1 MNTSTTTT
9 SAGVADESK
18 VMVKLVSVLPQ
29 YEVPDDDIA
38 VPSEIRRKGLS
49 KVVNYLLGNEDSDD
63 DSDNDIDSDGGRASP
78 SSKVSFDFMVK
89 NKFLRQSVAG
99 YIRSASLSFESV
111 LTIHFLPRSTKPSD
125 SSPSDTLPD
134 WVSSVAHGGP
144 MLAVG
149 CYDGVVRVFDPKGM
163 GVVASASAHQA
174 AVKAVAVCADKSLV
188 ASGGHDQALKL
199 HSYDAEAKALTTASE
214 CGGHSASVEALS
226 FSPSG
231 LLASGDFAGGV
242 CIYEVGDAAGGAV
255 GGEAAGSKKRK
266 VSGSGSEAG
275 GVTTLTPLHTASL
288 HTAAVTGVAWSSDSL
303 TLHTASHDSA
313 VRVLDVATQN
323 PLLTLNGNKAV
334 TCLAMPNAPGGT
346 VLATG
351 HPDSRVRLWDV
362 RRDDSGGS
370 AASFDATL
378 KPSHRGYVT
387 CISFDCGNPYQ
398 LCSSSH
404 DGTVKRWDVRCS
416 LPLYTVKAHEGGK
429 EVGTGRQGKAM
440 AVECGL
446 GGGLWS
452 GGSDGVV
459 RRWE

>member
-1 MNTSTTTT
+1 MNTNTTTT

-29 YEVPDDDIA
+29 YEVPADDIA

-63 DSDNDIDSDGGRASP
+63 DSDNDIDNDGGLASP

-89 NKFLRQSVAG
+89 NKFLQQSVAG

-275 GVTTLTPLHTASL
+275 GETVKVGYIRIIIASITVSNNHYNHLTQASL
-288 HTAAVTGVAWSSDSL
+288 
-303 TLHTASHDSA
+303 
-313 VRVLDVATQN
+313 
-323 PLLTLNGNKAV
+323 
-334 TCLAMPNAPGGT
+334 
-346 VLATG
+346 
-351 HPDSRVRLWDV
+351 
-362 RRDDSGGS
+362 
-370 AASFDATL
+370 
-378 KPSHRGYVT
+378 PSHRSTPPPCTRRLSPESPGPPT
-387 CISFDCGNPYQ
+387 LSLSTQPPMTQ
-398 LCSSSH
+398 PSASSTSPPR
-404 DGTVKRWDVRCS
+404 TPS
-416 LPLYTVKAHEGGK
+416 SP
-429 EVGTGRQGKAM
+429 
-440 AVECGL
+440 
-446 GGGLWS
+446 
-452 GGSDGVV
+452 
-459 RRWE
+459 